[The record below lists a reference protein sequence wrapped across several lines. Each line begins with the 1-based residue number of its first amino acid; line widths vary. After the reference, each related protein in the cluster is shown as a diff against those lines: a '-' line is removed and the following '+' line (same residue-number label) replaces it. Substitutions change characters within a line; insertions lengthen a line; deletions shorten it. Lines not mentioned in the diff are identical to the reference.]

1 MYLLVILNI
10 TQIFAKIAFKK
21 KFKNAFKNVF
31 KNAFKKAYKNTASGE
46 EEVVVT
52 FLYDWFKA
60 ESYIVC
66 IVDHFGPQQ
75 IIGPVVTIATVL
87 ANILG
92 GDVPPNP

>member
-10 TQIFAKIAFKK
+10 TQIFAKNAFKK

-52 FLYDWFKA
+52 FLYD
-60 ESYIVC
+60 
-66 IVDHFGPQQ
+66 
-75 IIGPVVTIATVL
+75 
-87 ANILG
+87 
-92 GDVPPNP
+92 